1 MDVEEVFRDDDNVM
15 EEEDTDEITEVINSF
30 FLERGLVSQQLDSFN
45 TFMGRTI
52 HEQITDQSNRGIEV
66 ESKAQ
71 VCLLG
76 VL

>member
-1 MDVEEVFRDDDNVM
+1 MRLRRFEMVVCSFRYDD
-15 EEEDTDEITEVINSF
+15 TWTVINSF